1 MKMFFA
7 KTVIVSIVREARKR
21 GEQTMNQAFKLFCFY
36 FEKKRKSP
44 VVIVGR
50 D

>member
-7 KTVIVSIVREARKR
+7 NTVIVSIVREARK
-21 GEQTMNQAFKLFCFY
+21 QTMNQAFKLFCFY
-36 FEKKRKSP
+36 FENKRKSP